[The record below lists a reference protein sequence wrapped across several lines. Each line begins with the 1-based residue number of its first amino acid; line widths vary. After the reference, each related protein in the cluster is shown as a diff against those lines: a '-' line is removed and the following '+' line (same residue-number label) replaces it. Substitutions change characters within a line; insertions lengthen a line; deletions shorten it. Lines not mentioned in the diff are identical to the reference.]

1 MLLELN
7 MNKKTLLISCTI
19 TLSAFAS
26 DNYLFDKITELYNDN
41 TNRQANTDTFVS
53 LLQTAI
59 DKPNLFSPEQL
70 TTLQTYKTAL
80 TQPAGGTSTSTG
92 TSTGTSTSTGIST
105 ETPQYATA
113 TEAITAIDNALKQA
127 NVVDKLAGF
136 NSIIT
141 TLASATNASFMTAP
155 NTLAD
160 LQAKVTKELFNLYGT
175 RIKTDATA
183 LDKLTAL
190 IQAAVNSTLITE
202 SNKTYFKST
211 VLPQIANDK
220 NVIASSLAAAQLN
233 TDTQAAIAKA
243 IAQTKY
249 ANKISGLQTVVTG
262 AKGKKF
268 VAKTQNAYASAVTNL
283 YNKRAA
289 IKKENAVLKA
299 KFLTLLNASKTT
311 PLLTTAQQNTV
322 KKWIPVVQKL

>member
-1 MLLELN
+1 MFLELN
-7 MNKKTLLISCTI
+7 MNKKILLISCII
-19 TLSAFAS
+19 TFSAFAS
-26 DNYLFDKITELYNDN
+26 DNYLFDTITELYNDN

-92 TSTGTSTSTGIST
+92 TST

-136 NSIIT
+136 NNIIT
-141 TLASATNASFMTAP
+141 TLANATNASFMTAP

-220 NVIASSLAAAQLN
+220 NVIASSLATAQLN

-268 VAKTQNAYASAVTNL
+268 VAKTQNAYASALTNL
-283 YNKRAA
+283 YNKRAT